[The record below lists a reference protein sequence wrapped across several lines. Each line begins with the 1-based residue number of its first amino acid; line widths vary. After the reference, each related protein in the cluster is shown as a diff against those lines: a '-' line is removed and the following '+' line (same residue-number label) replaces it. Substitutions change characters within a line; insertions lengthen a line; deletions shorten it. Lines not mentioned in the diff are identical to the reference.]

1 MSASATSRMSDIGPL
16 TGIVAAMEEEVSDLR
31 ARMIGARA
39 VAVAGAHVTMGWIG
53 AARVAL
59 AVTGDGERNARR
71 GLSALL
77 ASHPIDRLLVVGVAG
92 GLSSDLDVGA
102 LVAADSVINEAD
114 GDVRPADAAL
124 VITAASACGA
134 RRGVAVTASRIADTA
149 DDKRRL
155 LAVALAARGES
166 TRVAGGG
173 GPLAAVVDLESAGFA
188 AIAGQAG
195 VPWLILRA
203 VSDTAADSIPPL
215 LNRSRDDG
223 GAVQRGRV
231 AWGLLTNPR
240 ALLPLLALRER
251 VRACA
256 RHLARAVERTVSV
269 LHAADDF
276 SLRATMAADG
286 KEKNI
291 DGA

>member
-1 MSASATSRMSDIGPL
+1 
-16 TGIVAAMEEEVSDLR
+16 MEEEVSDLR

-39 VAVAGAHVTMGWIG
+39 VAVAGAHVTVGWIG
-53 AARVAL
+53 AGRVAL

-77 ASHPIDRLLVVGVAG
+77 ASYPVQRILVVGVAG
-92 GLSSDLDVGA
+92 GLSTELDVGA
-102 LVAADSVINEAD
+102 LVAADRVINETD
-114 GDVRPADAAL
+114 GDVRSADGAL
-124 VITAASACGA
+124 VVAAASACGA

-155 LAVALAARGES
+155 LAMAMTAGGES
-166 TRVAGGG
+166 TLVADGGA
-173 GPLAAVVDLESAGFA
+173 PLAAVVDLESAGFA

-195 VPWLILRA
+195 VPWLVLRA

-251 VRACA
+251 VRTCA
-256 RHLARAVERTVSV
+256 GHLARAVERTVSA

-276 SLRATMAADG
+276 SLHATLAADG
-286 KEKNI
+286 KEKNL